1 MAVAIRCQHGAF
13 FSRALELLAHRKIE
27 SVKSAGSSEFLLG
40 ALPTETML
48 NAQLASLVGK
58 GAGRRAVGRS
68 REISTTLWA
77 EVIRQ
82 GRGLTLVDM
91 ESTLSTLPCPGRG
104 TCSGGPRGPP
114 GGVLRVIT
122 CSSTLRL
129 PVYLSIPPSFA
140 LAATNSAR

>member
-58 GAGRRAVGRS
+58 GAGRRGEIAGDLDHPVGGGDPPRKRVNPSGYGIDIVDAPLS
-68 REISTTLWA
+68 RAWHVLWGATGTAWGRA
-77 EVIRQ
+77 E
-82 GRGLTLVDM
+82 GYNM
-91 ESTLSTLPCPGRG
+91 
-104 TCSGGPRGPP
+104 
-114 GGVLRVIT
+114 
-122 CSSTLRL
+122 
-129 PVYLSIPPSFA
+129 
-140 LAATNSAR
+140 